1 MFCSIIIP
9 TIGRDSLTRAVRSVL
24 EQTLT
29 DTLFEVIV
37 VNDSGR
43 PLPPADWQ
51 QSNQVQILNTNQRE
65 RCVARNAGAALAKGE
80 YLGFLDDDD
89 WLLPDALA
97 HFWELAQQVPDAA
110 WLYGAIQIVDEATGA
125 CLAEVN
131 SGLNG
136 NCFAQIMGG
145 AWAPI
150 QTSLI
155 RNRSFFEVG
164 GYNPMII
171 GTEDLD
177 LCRRIALEGDFA
189 NTQAPIACLTRG
201 DSWHTST
208 DYDRAPVDVLWSR
221 NTVLAEPQAFTRL
234 MESADS
240 AYWYGRIVRVYLST
254 IRWNWQQRQITAA
267 CSRALY
273 TVATIFRVGQ
283 HLLSGSFWQGV
294 KAHHVPDTL
303 HFIVKSLEEA
313 SSTSDKSP

>member
-1 MFCSIIIP
+1 
-9 TIGRDSLTRAVRSVL
+9 LTRAVHSVL

-29 DTLFEVIV
+29 EAPFEVIV

-51 QSNQVQILNTNQRE
+51 QDKRVHILNTNQRE
-65 RCVARNAGAALAKGE
+65 RCVARNAGAALAKGN
-80 YLGFLDDDD
+80 YIGFLDDDD
-89 WLLPDALA
+89 WLLPVALA
-97 HFWELAQQVPDAA
+97 HFWQLAQAAPEAA
-110 WLYGAIQIVDEATGA
+110 WLYGTIQIINEATGA

-155 RNRSFFEVG
+155 RNQTFFEVG

-177 LCRRIALEGDFA
+177 LCRRVAYRGDFA
-189 NTQAPIACLTRG
+189 HTQAPIACLSRG
-201 DSWHTST
+201 DSWETST
-208 DYDRAPVDVLWSR
+208 NYGRAPADTLWSR
-221 NTVLAEPQAFTRL
+221 NNVLAESGAFTRL
-234 MESADS
+234 LESAGT

-254 IRWNWQQRQITAA
+254 IRWNWQQKQLAAALSRTLFTLTAI
-267 CSRALY
+267 LY
-273 TVATIFRVGQ
+273 AGR
-283 HLLSGSFWQGV
+283 HLLSGQFWQGV
-294 KAHHVPDTL
+294 KAHHVPDSL
-303 HFIVKSLEEA
+303 HFIVKALEEV
-313 SSTSDKSP
+313 SNG